1 MKNDIGSR
9 LSTTSKNGEVKV
21 STVNYTRIS
30 CNSGNFEWYTP
41 LEYVE
46 AAREVM
52 GSINVDPATTEQVNK
67 NIKAKIFYTKETD
80 GITKEWK
87 GNIWMNPP
95 YSHKLVAQFTGKLLE
110 KIESGEVKQAIVLVN
125 NATET
130 RWFQAMLKICTAIC
144 LTKGRIRF
152 INPQG
157 IKTSTPLQGQA
168 FFYFGPKMVEFI
180 KKFAIFGTILCK
192 N

>member
-1 MKNDIGSR
+1 MVKKKCV
-9 LSTTSKNGEVKV
+9 LQAMSKKGEVKV
-21 STVNYTRIS
+21 STVNKTRIS
-30 CNSGNFEWYTP
+30 YNSGNFEWYTP
-41 LEYVE
+41 SEYIE

-52 GSINVDPATTEQVNK
+52 GSIDVDPATTEQVNK
-67 NIKAKIFYTKETD
+67 NIKAEIFYTKETD

-95 YSHKLVAQFTGKLLE
+95 YSHKLVAQFTSKLLE

-130 RWFQAMLKICTAIC
+130 KWFQAMLKMCVAIC
-144 LTKGRIRF
+144 FPKGRIRF
-152 INPQG
+152 INLQG
-157 IKTSTPLQGQA
+157 VKTSTPLQGQT
-168 FFYFGPKMVEFI
+168 FFYFGAKLVEFKTI
-180 KKFAIFGTILCK
+180 FTNFGTILCK